1 MEIISLVCIL
11 IALAAMMYFGYRGTP
26 IILVAP
32 LCGIFVCLTSGLDLA
47 MGMGTTYLNGLGNW
61 VGSYFFTLFTGAI
74 FGCVMTD
81 SGAARSIGLKL
92 SSLATKFKGHE
103 KIAAIWCIPIL
114 SFVLSYGGISVFVAF
129 FTVIAIAKELFEKMD
144 IPCPGVSMGSALWA
158 SLRWR

>member
-1 MEIISLVCIL
+1 MEILSLVCVL

-32 LCGIFVCLTSGLDLA
+32 LCGIFVCLTSGIDLA
-47 MGMGTTYLNGLGNW
+47 EGMGTIYLSGFGNW

-92 SSLATKFKGHE
+92 SAIAMKFKGHE
-103 KIAAIWCIPIL
+103 KIAAIWCNPH
-114 SFVLSYGGISVFVAF
+114 FVLRP
-129 FTVIAIAKELFEKMD
+129 ELWWHQC
-144 IPCPGVSMGSALWA
+144 IRGLLHRHRHCQGAL
-158 SLRWR
+158 

>member
-103 KIAAIWCIPIL
+103 KIAAIWCIPSCL
-114 SFVLSYGGISVFVAF
+114 LCSVMA
-129 FTVIAIAKELFEKMD
+129 
-144 IPCPGVSMGSALWA
+144 GSAFL
-158 SLRWR
+158 SRSSR

>member
-61 VGSYFFTLFTGAI
+61 IGSYFFTLFTGAI

-81 SGAARSIGLKL
+81 SGAAG
-92 SSLATKFKGHE
+92 
-103 KIAAIWCIPIL
+103 P
-114 SFVLSYGGISVFVAF
+114 
-129 FTVIAIAKELFEKMD
+129 
-144 IPCPGVSMGSALWA
+144 SA
-158 SLRWR
+158 